1 MFVVFLLQLASGCL
15 LMLAISNVRLI
26 AWRYLRLMGVVALA
40 AAMLAGVL
48 HVRESGWSGGPAV
61 IVPGAIGAVL
71 TLAYLF
77 VNAAQSDRVRGSQR
91 AWAAAAGIALF
102 ATAGR
107 LTVEGTPGATTVAAA
122 LAGLLQGAAL
132 IGAVTA
138 GMLLGHRY
146 LTETGMTIAPLRR
159 FSTSI
164 DVAIGLRAA
173 WIIAILWSSRVELAA
188 AGQPREWLILLLAVR
203 IGVGIVM
210 AGIFAYMIRDCVRRR
225 STQSATGILY
235 LTMVL
240 VFLGELS
247 SQYLWRATG
256 VPL

>member
-1 MFVVFLLQLASGCL
+1 MFIVFLLQLASGCL
-15 LMLAISNVRLI
+15 FMLAISNVRLI

-61 IVPGAIGAVL
+61 IALGAIGAAL
-71 TLAYLF
+71 ALAYLF
-77 VNAAQSDRVRGSQR
+77 VNAVQSDRVSGSQR
-91 AWAAAAGIALF
+91 VWAAAAGAALF
-102 ATAGR
+102 AAAGR
-107 LTVEGTPGATTVAAA
+107 LAVESTLGAAKVAAA
-122 LAGLLQGAAL
+122 LASLFQGAAI

-159 FSTSI
+159 LSTSI
-164 DVAIGLRAA
+164 SVAVGVRAA
-173 WIIAILWSSRVELAA
+173 WIIAMWWPSRGDLAA
-188 AGQPREWLILLLAVR
+188 AGQPREWMIMLLTVR

-210 AGIFAYMIRDCVRRR
+210 VGIFAYMIRDCVRRR

-240 VFLGELS
+240 VFLGELMA
-247 SQYLWRATG
+247 QYLWRTTG